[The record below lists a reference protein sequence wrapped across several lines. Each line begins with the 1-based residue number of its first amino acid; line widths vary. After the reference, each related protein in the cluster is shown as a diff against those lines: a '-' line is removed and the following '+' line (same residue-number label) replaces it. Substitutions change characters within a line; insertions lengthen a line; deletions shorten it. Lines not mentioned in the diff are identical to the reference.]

1 MAQLAASNTMGASR
15 FMRGTVPTSTRLE
28 LHGIFM
34 GDSSFL
40 QLVASVVRAI
50 PRGQTLSYAGVALRA
65 NKPGGAR
72 QVVKALNALRG
83 LPWWRVIKSDGTIAK
98 EMVSAQAPRLRREGL
113 EVVGRRVRA
122 SSGVR
127 KRAR

>member
-1 MAQLAASNTMGASR
+1 
-15 FMRGTVPTSTRLE
+15 
-28 LHGIFM
+28 M

-50 PRGQTLSYAGVALRA
+50 PKGQTLSYAGVALRA

-72 QVVKALNALRG
+72 QVVKALNG
-83 LPWWRVIKSDGTIAK
+83 LKGIPWWRVIKSDGTIAK

-113 EVVGRRVRA
+113 EVVGRRVRPR
-122 SSGVR
+122 G
-127 KRAR
+127 RAPKHARQAGPVTG